1 MLLKTKNK
9 FPKKR
14 RIPFNTNQLKTI
26 TTMSLHHDKGN
37 FWTKVRSSTNKI
49 SSSLANLSIR
59 SEHDGDSPN
68 STLIHKALVSH
79 YVSKNEQFPSW
90 LGEEEPQ
97 QQQQQQSQR
106 NNNYNSQP
114 QQQESIRQPVQT
126 QRIQPQ
132 QPSAG
137 TSRFASRFANEQQSS
152 PAPSRFASSSSSG
165 NGSRFASNS
174 SNGSGATPTRLK
186 PERSD
191 SSSGNAMK
199 DRLKRN
205 NYRNNF
211 GV

>member
-1 MLLKTKNK
+1 
-9 FPKKR
+9 
-14 RIPFNTNQLKTI
+14 
-26 TTMSLHHDKGN
+26 MSLHHDKGN

-68 STLIHKALVSH
+68 ATLIHKALVNH

-97 QQQQQQSQR
+97 QQQQQSQR
-106 NNNYNSQP
+106 NNNYNAP
-114 QQQESIRQPVQT
+114 VQQEPIRQPVQT

-132 QPSAG
+132 QTSAG
-137 TSRFASRFANEQQSS
+137 TSRFASRFANDQNTSS
-152 PAPSRFASSSSSG
+152 PSRFASG
-165 NGSRFASNS
+165 NGSRFASNT
-174 SNGSGATPTRLK
+174 SNGSGSTPSRMK